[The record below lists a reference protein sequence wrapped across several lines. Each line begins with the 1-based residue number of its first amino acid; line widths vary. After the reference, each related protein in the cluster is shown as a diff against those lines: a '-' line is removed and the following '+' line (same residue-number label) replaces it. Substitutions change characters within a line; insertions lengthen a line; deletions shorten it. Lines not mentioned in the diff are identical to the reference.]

1 MTNRINT
8 TLLGCALALAAPGD
22 LDPDFGGTGQV
33 TSDVGFDDDDSAHAV
48 AIQPD
53 GKIVVAGS
61 GDDDPTVAVAPS
73 DSPRKASEDMIWMPG
88 NSRHW
93 EQGR

>member
-22 LDPDFGGTGQV
+22 LDPDFGGTGQE

-48 AIQPD
+48 A
-53 GKIVVAGS
+53 A
-61 GDDDPTVAVAPS
+61 S
-73 DSPRKASEDMIWMPG
+73 DSPRKASEDMIWMRG
-88 NSRHW
+88 DSRHW